1 MVEGDWGWVPG
12 MYLPVPV
19 CVCVCLGV
27 YTFMCLH
34 ESSGPQP
41 NPFRGFGVRWG
52 LLHLGVGAQ
61 LACLQLEVV

>member
-1 MVEGDWGWVPG
+1 
-12 MYLPVPV
+12 MYLPVP
-19 CVCVCLGV
+19 VCVCLGV

-41 NPFRGFGVRWG
+41 NPFRGSGVRWG

-61 LACLQLEVV
+61 LARLQLEVV